1 MANTIN
7 KQFLFFNR
15 KVDFEAKLNEKS
27 IKKDSIVF
35 IKDVQ
40 QIWTHGVYYSDFTEL
55 ITSIKGLKNMVGS
68 DGKIL
73 KDFLPS
79 GLGAGERGPK
89 GDRGEQGHT
98 GSRGPAG
105 PPGAQGSQGPT
116 GKQGLAVRD
125 NVLTMKMLKDNL
137 SNTYSRIDYSDDQE
151 KFAIK
156 ITPYNNSNV
165 TISLRIPSWL
175 IGQKCVISYNI
186 TNHTTTYLK
195 PVNDS
200 LLLRIDK
207 KPTSTALVPGNSV
220 RYYKTFD
227 SIPEIVKLLELPS
240 ANYYNSNFLLSNV
253 KIETITDD
261 SELLPTAFIPH
272 PEDLI
277 GPKGEIGNEGER
289 GENGAKG
296 DPGER
301 GPAGENGKPGRDGK
315 NGLTTKPNLLRDSH
329 LPAVSKWLKEDNSG
343 SIEMSNITP
352 PITGV
357 NVWKFYSGSS
367 YGNYAGLYQN
377 MTGLIRGKTYTFS
390 AYVKGDSGGYLIGWP
405 IGEHFSINSATP
417 LNEDNLQNG
426 WKRYACTFVAGD
438 NGATNFYL
446 RSWNHIGNSGN
457 VYFAAPKLEEGSEA
471 TPWVQN
477 VADFATKG
485 DKGDPGPKGESGNAD
500 VSIPTYKEEFM
511 EDIHD
516 SDFITKGLSSQ
527 FSKYDLPILKKG
539 EVKEIKFYPIKGNF
553 PYNRNNTDWGTISM
567 NNSDNGNII
576 VSGRAERSYTFNN
589 EQAIYT
595 FLGRGT
601 DLGTIWF
608 ITKSPIL

>member
-1 MANTIN
+1 MENTIN

-79 GLGAGERGPK
+79 GLVAGERGPK
-89 GDRGEQGHT
+89 GDVGPQGPT

-105 PPGAQGSQGPT
+105 PPGAQGSQGPI
-116 GKQGLAVRD
+116 GKQGLSVRD
-125 NVLTMKMLKDNL
+125 NILTINYLRSNLIIDNTSFL
-137 SNTYSRIDYSDDQE
+137 NGTVVN
-151 KFAIK
+151 KFILDIYNVDKIK
-156 ITPYNNSNV
+156 LHTP
-165 TISLRIPSWL
+165 TWL
-175 IGQKCVISYNI
+175 VGQKCVISYTISNNSNI
-186 TNHTTTYLK
+186 EVSVINSS
-195 PVNDS
+195 N
-200 LLLRIDK
+200 LLRFDK
-207 KPTSTALVPGNSV
+207 KLSYKNIKAGEAV
-220 RYYKTFD
+220 RYYNFYENIGT
-227 SIPEIVKLLELPS
+227 EALLI
-240 ANYYNSNFLLSNV
+240 NFTKPINIFLSNV
-253 KIETITDD
+253 KIEVITDD

-277 GPKGEIGNEGER
+277 GPKGETGNEGER

-296 DPGER
+296 EPGER

-329 LPAVSKWLKEDNSG
+329 LPEVSKWLKENNNG

-357 NVWKFYSGSS
+357 NVWKFYSGSND
-367 YGNYAGLYQN
+367 GNYAGLYQN
-377 MTGLIRGKTYTFS
+377 ITGLIRGKTYTFS
-390 AYVKGDSGGYLIGWP
+390 AYVKGDSAGYLIGFP
-405 IGEHFSINSATP
+405 IGEHFYLNSATP

-426 WKRYACTFVAGD
+426 WKRYAYTFVAGD
-438 NGATNFYL
+438 NGATNFFL

-485 DKGDPGPKGESGNAD
+485 DKGDPGPKGESGGNSKPYFSEVQMISHRVAQNKINKKYIMCQRESIASQID
-500 VSIPTYKEEFM
+500 VAFPETYDGNYYEFHFIDSKNHIIVF
-511 EDIHD
+511 DITE
-516 SDFITKGLSSQ
+516 F
-527 FSKYDLPILKKG
+527 YDK
-539 EVKEIKFYPIKGNF
+539 
-553 PYNRNNTDWGTISM
+553 YNREIPANSLNTVNQSLVLKC
-567 NNSDNGNII
+567 NSNDCTLIFSPNSIRAIGF
-576 VSGRAERSYTFNN
+576 VSG
-589 EQAIYT
+589 
-595 FLGRGT
+595 L
-601 DLGTIWF
+601 
-608 ITKSPIL
+608 